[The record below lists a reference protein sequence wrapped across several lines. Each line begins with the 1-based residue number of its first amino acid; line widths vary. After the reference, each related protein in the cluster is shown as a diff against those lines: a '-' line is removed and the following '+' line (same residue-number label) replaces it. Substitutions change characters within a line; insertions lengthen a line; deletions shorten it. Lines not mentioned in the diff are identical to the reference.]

1 MIKKIILLFFSIV
14 FHSYGQKKI
23 WILDSLDKKPI
34 YGIKLIEN
42 KRVINSSDIEGKILI
57 SSSENSLLTLQSLNY
72 KSKTFVFSEIKD
84 TIFLSPITYLVSE
97 TTITPTNAKEILLES
112 AHKMIEN
119 HAPFSFFQLGTYREE
134 FIEAGKTF
142 KVQEMLFQLHQFQKN
157 SLLETRTFYKL
168 NSNTQ
173 LLSCMSAEDSMKKE
187 KLKQIIGKKIA
198 SKMNF
203 NELSLYTYIK
213 GTNILNRIF
222 TYLLEPDSKYTV
234 QYRYIASEIIQSE
247 EVLKLEVLH
256 FLKKTLV
263 TTSTI
268 YIAAESKAV
277 VGFEIRA
284 HQNIENISIFD
295 FKTKIILWIL
305 GIKIQIKQYYA
316 KVLFEKNNKGFW
328 TVSDVLFEFPAIF
341 NKKETLN
348 GLAKVK
354 YRLQPKIFESKNEN
368 TNFSEN
374 NRSILQNKNSF
385 SPPFKKLNFS
395 IIPVTE
401 PEKERWNI
409 LMKK

>member
-112 AHKMIEN
+112 ANKMIEN

-134 FIEAGKTF
+134 FIEAGRTF

-173 LLSCMSAEDSMKKE
+173 LLSCMSAEDSLKKE

-348 GLAKVK
+348 GMAKVK